1 MSTGK
6 LGGRG
11 QCKKCG
17 EWYDNV
23 CFHVCKSDKPM
34 GDTPRSTKRYNRLFT
49 DETEDYNSTVFMY
62 EFAQEL
68 ERELNAN
75 RQAFSDYM
83 TKATIEANDLKH
95 EIGNL
100 RQHFELLKE
109 QNRVLG
115 EEIGGRP

>member
-34 GDTPRSTKRYNRLFT
+34 SDTPRT
-49 DETEDYNSTVFMY
+49 DKAWQIYFIESLLDLPGFYA
-62 EFAQEL
+62 FACQL
-68 ERELNAN
+68 ERDLNID

-83 TKATIEANDLKH
+83 TRSTIEANDLKH

-100 RQHFELLKE
+100 RQHIALLKE

-115 EEIGGRP
+115 EEIGGGL

>member
-34 GDTPRSTKRYNRLFT
+34 SDTPRT
-49 DETEDYNSTVFMY
+49 DSLEEQDFEAADFDVW
-62 EFAQEL
+62 EFARKL
-68 ERELNAN
+68 ERDLNAETK
-75 RQAFSDYM
+75 AFSDYM
-83 TKATIEANDLKH
+83 TKSTIEANDLKH

-100 RQHFELLKE
+100 RQHIELLKE

-115 EEIGGRP
+115 EEIGGGP